1 MLSMMFT
8 ALFALAVAPPAAAE
22 TDGPD
27 AREIV
32 RLAHAAAGGDSWKRP
47 ATLHLTGT
55 AVLHNDGTAASR
67 TEVPDYEMW
76 RVFPAW
82 NRAAH
87 GANGKFR
94 LDARNGGKVLYQI
107 SFDGQDTWN
116 DKGKVE
122 QAAASREW
130 SENFGFGI
138 IRFALDEGFE
148 VTRMADDQVEGRP
161 AWTVRV
167 ADPGGGRTLFW
178 IDQDDHTVRKVGFD
192 TPRGWHER
200 IYSDFY
206 LVEPAQSPGR
216 HFQQPGRVR
225 LYYDGAQVSDIRWTA
240 ATVDAPIADSVF
252 MLGGK

>member
-1 MLSMMFT
+1 MKHL
-8 ALFALAVAPPAAAE
+8 LPWLLATFCAVGMAGSASATDAA
-22 TDGPD
+22 PD
-27 AREIV
+27 AGQIV

-47 ATLHLTGT
+47 RTLHLTGN
-55 AVLHNDGTAASR
+55 AIQH
-67 TEVPDYEMW
+67 YEMW

-82 NRAAH
+82 SQAAH

-94 LDARNGGKVLYQI
+94 LDARNGDATLFQI
-107 SFDGQDTWN
+107 SYDGQDTWN

-138 IRFALDEGFE
+138 IRFALDEGFK

-167 ADPGGGRTLFW
+167 TDPGGAQTMFW
-178 IDQDDHTVRKVGFD
+178 IDQADHTVRKVGFD

-206 LVEPAQSPGR
+206 MVKDPA
-216 HFQQPGRVR
+216 FQQPGRVR
-225 LYYDGAQVSDIRWTA
+225 LYYGGALVSDIRWTA
-240 ATVDAPIADSVF
+240 ATVDQPIDDRVF
-252 MLGGK
+252 VLDGK

>member
-1 MLSMMFT
+1 MKRLLSPLLAAFC
-8 ALFALAVAPPAAAE
+8 ALSIAGGVPASE
-22 TDGPD
+22 TGPD

-32 RLAHAAAGGDSWKRP
+32 RLAHAAGGGDSWKRP
-47 ATLHLTGT
+47 KTLHLTGSAT
-55 AVLHNDGTAASR
+55 LYSDGTAASR
-67 TEVPDYEMW
+67 AEVPHYEMW

-94 LDARNGGKVLYQI
+94 LDARNGDATVYQI
-107 SFDGQDTWN
+107 SYDGKDTWN

-148 VTRMADDQVEGRP
+148 VTRMADDQVEDRA

-167 ADPGGGRTLFW
+167 ADPGGGRTMFW
-178 IDQDDHTVRKVGFD
+178 IDQVDHTVRKVGFE

-206 LVEPAQSPGR
+206 MVERPR
-216 HFQQPGRVR
+216 FQQPGRVR
-225 LYYDGAQVSDIRWTA
+225 LYYAGALVSDIRWTA
-240 ATVDAPIADSVF
+240 AVVDAPIADAVF
-252 MLGGK
+252 VLGGK